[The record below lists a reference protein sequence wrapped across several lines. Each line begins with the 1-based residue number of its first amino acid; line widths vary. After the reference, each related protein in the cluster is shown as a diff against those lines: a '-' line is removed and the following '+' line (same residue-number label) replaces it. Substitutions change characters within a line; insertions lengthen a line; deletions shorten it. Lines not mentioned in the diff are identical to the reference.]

1 MAAKCQPVAA
11 EYLQTASV
19 VHFTGAR
26 IAAAGLASA
35 AGVDALGWSRYH
47 YPVALQQQQQ
57 SSFLRDF
64 WFALPLLFRT
74 TQKVVQ
80 ELC

>member
-1 MAAKCQPVAA
+1 MAAKCWPVAA

-26 IAAAGLASA
+26 IAAAGPASA

-64 WFALPLLFRT
+64 WFPLPLLFRT
-74 TQKVVQ
+74 TQKVIQ